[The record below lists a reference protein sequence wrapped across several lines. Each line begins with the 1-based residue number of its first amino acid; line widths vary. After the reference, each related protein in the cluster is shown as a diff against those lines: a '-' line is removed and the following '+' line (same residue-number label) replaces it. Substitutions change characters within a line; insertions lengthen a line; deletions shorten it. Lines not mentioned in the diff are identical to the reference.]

1 MSESRE
7 ELVQY
12 LLTSEYITL
21 LERAIL
27 SRYSTSTNNKE
38 KHAAA
43 IALIRNFKD
52 DPENQTRFIKQSTTN
67 EDL

>member
-7 ELVQY
+7 KLAQY
-12 LLTSEYITL
+12 IFSSEYVTL

-38 KHAAA
+38 KHEVA
-43 IALIRNFKD
+43 IRLIRNFKA
-52 DPENQTRFIKQSTTN
+52 DPDNQIRYIK
-67 EDL
+67 